1 MYIELSIDSAYERKY
16 LSFYFI
22 ISPLLCPLSL
32 DPFSPS
38 HSPPST
44 FMPFIHLLI
53 HSNLDFSHER
63 KHVLGIF
70 IRMIGNVLQFYWLF
84 LLIMSQFHSLQW
96 NKILS
101 HSHTDTHR
109 HMYGIFFP
117 INLSVD
123 RYPDLSPILAKTDG
137 EHLSH
142 I

>member
-1 MYIELSIDSAYERKY
+1 MYPELSIDSAYERKY

-22 ISPLLCPLSL
+22 FSPLLCPPSL

-38 HSPPST
+38 HSPPYT

-70 IRMIGNVLQFYWLF
+70 IRMIRNVLHFYWLF

-101 HSHTDTHR
+101 LTHTQPHTDTCTV
-109 HMYGIFFP
+109 FFFHQF
-117 INLSVD
+117 IC
-123 RYPDLSPILAKTDG
+123 
-137 EHLSH
+137 
-142 I
+142 